1 MNIDSLRSQYEV
13 IRDEYDRNKASLS
26 WQNMHWEAG
35 YNLQNEA
42 RDIGWKVVPLIN
54 KNVYSSSLPILV
66 KTLKDIGT
74 RRAGLLSLD
83 PGRELPWH
91 KDYDEPNDD
100 GTTVI
105 RVLWGLDVPIQEGR
119 KSYIEFRNDV
129 EIFRNN
135 GIVMFSSL
143 SEHRVVNELTEK
155 RIMIGFD
162 I

>member
-1 MNIDSLRSQYEV
+1 MDIDSLRTKYEA

-54 KNVYSSSLPILV
+54 RNTYSDSLPILV
-66 KTLKDIGT
+66 NALKEIGT
-74 RRAGLLSLD
+74 RRAGLLSLE
-83 PGRELPWH
+83 PGAELPWH
-91 KDYDEPNDD
+91 KDYDEPND
-100 GTTVI
+100 GNNIVI

-119 KSYIEFRNDV
+119 KSFIEFRNGV
-129 EIFRNN
+129 EIFQNN
-135 GIVMFSSL
+135 ELVMFSSL
-143 SEHRVVNELTEK
+143 EEHRVFNGLSER
-155 RIMIGFD
+155 RIVVGFD